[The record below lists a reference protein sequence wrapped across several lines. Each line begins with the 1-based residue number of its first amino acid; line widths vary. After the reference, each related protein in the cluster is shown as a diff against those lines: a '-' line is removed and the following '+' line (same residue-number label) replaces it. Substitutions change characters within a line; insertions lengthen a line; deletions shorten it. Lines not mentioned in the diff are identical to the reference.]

1 MVRPLALFIG
11 LRYIR
16 AKRRTRFISFI
27 TGTSILGI
35 IIGVWALISVLSVM
49 NGFERE
55 LKSRLLAVAAHIEV
69 SGPGGWLEDWRTAMS
84 DVEKSIEFEGQAPYI
99 LTHAMIKQGNLVSPV
114 IIRGIDPE
122 IESAVSSIGEHMVN
136 GSLDDLNS
144 GAFSIVIGEEL
155 ARRMGN
161 VKVGDKIVVISSR
174 ARSTLVGVL
183 PRLKRFTVVGIFN
196 LNFYEYDNGLT
207 LTHIEDLAKLQHVGD
222 AVSGLR
228 LRVSDVFESP
238 LLTRELRSSLGPG
251 YTVTDWT
258 NQHSNLFEALKIERR
273 VMFIILL
280 LIVAVAAFNIVS
292 TLVMLVSDKSTDI
305 AVLRTIGVSP
315 RSVMGIFIV
324 HGVVIGIVGTV
335 FGAIV
340 GVITGLNMET
350 LIPWAEQLFGTQF
363 FPDDIYIITRF
374 PAQLIWGDVIKIT
387 IASLLMCF
395 VATIYPAWR
404 ASKVHPAEAL
414 RYD

>member
-1 MVRPLALFIG
+1 MIRPLALFIG

-55 LKSRLLAVAAHIEV
+55 LKSRLLTVAAHIEV
-69 SGPGGWLEDWRTAMS
+69 SGPGGWLDDWRSAMS
-84 DVEKSIEFEGQAPYI
+84 DVEKSIEFEGQAPFI
-99 LTHAMIKQGNLVSPV
+99 LSHAMIKQGNLVSPV
-114 IIRGIDPE
+114 IVRGINPE
-122 IESAVSSIGEHMVN
+122 MESSVSSIGEHMVD
-136 GSLDDLNS
+136 GGLDNLKS
-144 GAFSIVIGEEL
+144 GTFSIVIGEEL
-155 ARRMGN
+155 ARRIGD
-161 VKVGDKIVVISSR
+161 VKVGDKIVIISSR
-174 ARSTLVGVL
+174 ARSTLVGVV
-183 PRLKRFTVVGIFN
+183 PRLKRFTVAGIFN
-196 LNFYEYDNGLT
+196 LNFYEYDNGLA
-207 LTHIEDLAKLQHVGD
+207 LTHIDDLAKLQHVGD

-228 LRVSDVFESP
+228 LKVSDVFASP
-238 LLTRELRSSLGPG
+238 LLTRKLRSSLGPG

-258 NQHSNLFEALKIERR
+258 NQYSNLFEALKIERR

-315 RSVMGIFIV
+315 GSVMGIFIV
-324 HGVVIGIVGTV
+324 HGVVIGIVGTL
-335 FGAIV
+335 FGAFV
-340 GVITGLNMET
+340 GVLTGLNMET

-363 FPDDIYIITRF
+363 FPDEIYIITKF
-374 PAQLIWGDVIKIT
+374 PAELIWSDVIKIS
-387 IASLLMCF
+387 IASLVMCF

>member
-196 LNFYEYDNGLT
+196 LNFYEYDNGLA

-387 IASLLMCF
+387 VASLLMCF